1 MSVRRLNRN
10 NLETPKTGPIRTRSR
25 KQLSFESLEPRNL
38 LAGCNATINSNWDTY
53 GNGVAHTGYVPGS
66 IGTQFTGKAT
76 WSRDGSARTV
86 IHDGLMYALIGN
98 KLRAVDLQT
107 GVDLWTR
114 ELGNNEPFAVRGG
127 ALTFDGGNLFF
138 PGQHGDYALLYSVN
152 ATTGETNWAT
162 QIGMQPPIPF
172 PPVVANGMVFV
183 QAGYGGGLY
192 GVNQNDGSVK
202 FLVQIADTGN
212 WSPAFYNGRLFTS
225 SGTFFAE
232 RSLETGEALWSIEID
247 NGLAKNANT
256 NTPVVVADGI
266 AYVLSKTNFD
276 RSIIAIDLS
285 TRTVLGIKS
294 HYAPNFGP
302 AVAHGRIYIDV
313 GSEVLHSNARSS
325 VIYSSYVEPTK
336 FSSNAS
342 SNSQP
347 IITDDAVLKSSGY
360 KTYIFD
366 RTTRKLLFTL
376 PVGGELSLAN
386 NTLLVS
392 SRTDSKIIAFSLC
405 DSQAVTLS
413 APLAMDETAGVVEAK
428 VSIGK
433 ALPTNLQVQLSSSD
447 PALLKLPSSVV
458 IPTGQTSITFPINV
472 INNLNRNGDAK
483 MQITASAPTY
493 VSSKLLINVK
503 DDESAV
509 ASNVSDAWKEFNLGI
524 NRSGYYPGQLGTYLP
539 KQPEWST
546 TTGVSSLSIS
556 SDVLFTDRVGL
567 DSHSGK
573 TLWQNESARPGVNV
587 DGELYYRSDLA
598 SNSKIL
604 YSLDAESGEIR
615 WASEHLVTSSD
626 SNISV
631 AGNWLLVG
639 TDAGIYRVD
648 RARGIVEDTEVA
660 LGRSSTIY
668 QNTLLVTNKISI
680 AAYNLDDFSLRWKKL
695 PESIDYGDL
704 TVSNGRVAANTN
716 QGLRVYDIKTGQEL
730 WRLNGTF
737 SGQPAM
743 DNDSLFTI
751 QLGMVIQFDAATGKR
766 VRTFEAGKP
775 LSANQPIIT
784 DDAIIVTSENR
795 TFPFENRT
803 YVFNRESSQIKQ
815 WFPTGGKA
823 YLTSNFLYLADIT
836 GIRAYAL
843 KSHPALVLNVPE
855 LLREGNATQPYSAK
869 ISIPNAQK
877 SDLVVAIISDLRS
890 RIRLPD
896 VVTIPAGKTSAEFS
910 ITVVNDTFDN
920 ISSSGFIQATAT
932 GFRSSVSVVSIADEE
947 LPIDGSIP
955 GDWSMPGVDSAR
967 SGYVPG
973 TIGTLPIPV
982 VRWRNQAIQYQQFAV
997 ASNGQVFVLGST
1009 PNENGIYST
1018 VLLAFDSAS
1027 GELNWQRVFDQKSAF
1042 SGLTAAEGHIYA
1054 TFVQEKELHVLAID
1068 QNTGQLQWSF
1078 NYGQL
1083 PEPYIIDPTTRV
1095 EIVVSKGV
1103 VLVPIK
1109 FIGLL
1114 ALSQT
1119 SGQRLYLSTFSNWVM
1134 WTPAV
1139 VDGRVFIWD
1148 RQVFRE
1154 IDLKT
1159 GVEVWQKEISAYRQF
1174 DRYTVPAMSRDT
1186 AILGADGQVIAL
1198 DLKTRSVRFTIPVR
1212 YSFAQAVI
1220 AGEKVFVAD
1229 YDLIRTFDLKTGT
1242 ASELYMIPQ
1251 HNGYNVLY
1259 QLNVTDD
1266 AVIVQTQRGDV
1277 FVFSRQTRE
1286 LLWTFHGN
1294 SFLMSLADDNL
1305 YLLGFKE
1312 LVALSLRSASRYVNT
1327 DVNGDGSV
1335 TPVDALLIINHL
1347 NLRASNWNVRL
1358 DVSSDGRV
1366 TPSDALI
1373 VINYLNKKNA
1383 TMSGEGESS
1392 AQPPIDR
1399 DQVDVESLDSF
1410 FEPSFENGLAVD
1422 WIDLRHKNKLLFR
1435 D

>member
-1 MSVRRLNRN
+1 MSVRRLNRSN
-10 NLETPKTGPIRTRSR
+10 SGCRKTGASGIRSR
-25 KQLSFESLEPRNL
+25 KQLKFEALEPRNL
-38 LAGCNATINSNWDTY
+38 LAGCDATIYSNWDTY

-86 IHDGLMYALIGN
+86 IHDGLIYALIGN

-114 ELGNNEPFAVRGG
+114 ELGNNEPFVVWGG

-138 PGQHGDYALLYSVN
+138 PGQHGDYTLLYSVN

-162 QIGMQPPIPF
+162 QIGKQAPPPF

-183 QAGYGGGLY
+183 QGGYGGGLY
-192 GVNQNDGSVK
+192 GINQNDGSVK
-202 FLVQIADTGN
+202 FLVQITNTGN

-225 SGTFFAE
+225 SGKFFAE
-232 RSLETGEALWSIEID
+232 RSLETGEALWSIDIEVGPATG
-247 NGLAKNANT
+247 NQNT
-256 NTPVVVADGI
+256 AVVIADGI
-266 AYVLSKTNFD
+266 AYVVGSD
-276 RSIIAIDLS
+276 VYARAQIAIDLS
-285 TRTVLGIKS
+285 TRTIRGRKGD
-294 HYAPNFGP
+294 YAPLFSP
-302 AVAHGRIYIDV
+302 AVAHGRLYLDT
-313 GSEVLHSNARSS
+313 GGNHLLQFDARSS
-325 VIYSSYVEPTK
+325 AIYPSYEVQSASYQSSK
-336 FSSNAS
+336 
-342 SNSQP
+342 SQP
-347 IITDDAVLKSSGY
+347 IVTDDAVLKSSGD

-392 SRTDSKIIAFSLC
+392 PRTGGKLFAYSLC

-433 ALPTNLQVQLSSSD
+433 ELPTNLQVLLSSSN

-458 IPTGQTSITFPINV
+458 IPVGQTSITFPINV

-483 MQITASAPTY
+483 VQITASAPSY
-493 VSSKLLINVK
+493 VSSKLSINVK

-524 NRSGYYPGQLGTYLP
+524 NRSGYFPGELGTYLP

-546 TTGVSSLSIS
+546 TTGVSALSIS

-587 DGELYYRSDLA
+587 DGELYYRSNLA
-598 SNSKIL
+598 SNGQIL

-648 RARGIVEDTEVA
+648 RARGIVEDTAVA

-668 QNTLLVTNKISI
+668 QNTLLVTNEISI
-680 AAYNLDDFSLRWKKL
+680 AAYNLDDFSLRWKHL

-704 TVSNGRVAANTN
+704 TVSNGRVAANTK

-766 VRTFEAGKP
+766 VRTFEAGQR

-795 TFPFENRT
+795 T

-815 WFPTGGKA
+815 WFPAGGKA
-823 YLTSNFLYLADIT
+823 YLTSNFLYLADKT

-877 SDLVVAIISDLRS
+877 SDLVVAFHSDLRS
-890 RIRLPD
+890 RLRLPD
-896 VVTIPAGKTSAEFS
+896 VVTIPAGKTSAEFR

-947 LPIDGSIP
+947 LPLDGSIP
-955 GDWSMPGVDSAR
+955 G
-967 SGYVPG
+967 
-973 TIGTLPIPV
+973 IGQCREWI
-982 VRWRNQAIQYQQFAV
+982 VRVQAMCQEQ
-997 ASNGQVFVLGST
+997 L
-1009 PNENGIYST
+1009 
-1018 VLLAFDSAS
+1018 
-1027 GELNWQRVFDQKSAF
+1027 ELYPFQS
-1042 SGLTAAEGHIYA
+1042 Y
-1054 TFVQEKELHVLAID
+1054 
-1068 QNTGQLQWSF
+1068 
-1078 NYGQL
+1078 
-1083 PEPYIIDPTTRV
+1083 
-1095 EIVVSKGV
+1095 
-1103 VLVPIK
+1103 
-1109 FIGLL
+1109 
-1114 ALSQT
+1114 
-1119 SGQRLYLSTFSNWVM
+1119 
-1134 WTPAV
+1134 
-1139 VDGRVFIWD
+1139 
-1148 RQVFRE
+1148 
-1154 IDLKT
+1154 
-1159 GVEVWQKEISAYRQF
+1159 
-1174 DRYTVPAMSRDT
+1174 
-1186 AILGADGQVIAL
+1186 
-1198 DLKTRSVRFTIPVR
+1198 
-1212 YSFAQAVI
+1212 
-1220 AGEKVFVAD
+1220 AGE
-1229 YDLIRTFDLKTGT
+1229 T
-1242 ASELYMIPQ
+1242 
-1251 HNGYNVLY
+1251 
-1259 QLNVTDD
+1259 
-1266 AVIVQTQRGDV
+1266 
-1277 FVFSRQTRE
+1277 SR
-1286 LLWTFHGN
+1286 FNMDN
-1294 SFLMSLADDNL
+1294 SPSLATDR
-1305 YLLGFKE
+1305 
-1312 LVALSLRSASRYVNT
+1312 SLC
-1327 DVNGDGSV
+1327 
-1335 TPVDALLIINHL
+1335 
-1347 NLRASNWNVRL
+1347 
-1358 DVSSDGRV
+1358 
-1366 TPSDALI
+1366 
-1373 VINYLNKKNA
+1373 
-1383 TMSGEGESS
+1383 
-1392 AQPPIDR
+1392 
-1399 DQVDVESLDSF
+1399 
-1410 FEPSFENGLAVD
+1410 
-1422 WIDLRHKNKLLFR
+1422 
-1435 D
+1435 